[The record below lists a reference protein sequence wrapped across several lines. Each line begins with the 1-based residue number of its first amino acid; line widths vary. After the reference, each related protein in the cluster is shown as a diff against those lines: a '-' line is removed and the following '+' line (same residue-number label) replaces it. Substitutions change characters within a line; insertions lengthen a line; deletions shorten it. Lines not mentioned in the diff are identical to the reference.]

1 MFLSESTTSTKHGE
15 AARRNTIVDS
25 VHKAATEPGEDQLRE
40 TIRRVENMVA
50 PVWPLDDYV
59 AVNPFLGLADE
70 SFMDARRRL
79 RSVSE
84 AEILLPL
91 EYFRH
96 KLDSAELTREDI
108 EAAIDEINA
117 DTFAP
122 RISVSDV
129 LNGLHDKTGKL
140 QRTDNPD
147 RTVRALTEIV
157 DLHAETDWTRI
168 VCEEIGR
175 HCASHYDKGQA
186 AWPVPW
192 QNLGLYQAWRSAAR
206 IDRRLSA
213 LGVSQ
218 FCQFAD
224 KLPHNAEACV
234 VALLRR
240 LNVPSEQWESFL
252 CCLAMTIPG
261 WCAWTRYQT
270 QQAERSGRSN
280 NDFTGLLAIRLAYDV
295 AIAES
300 EGYQVDWASIA
311 KLRNVIGRTARNA
324 AATDAELR
332 YVLQRASE
340 LAYQRQV
347 VESLSQTENLPE
359 SDDEPTT
366 AVAQMVFCIDVRS
379 ERYRRHLE
387 TNSDGI
393 RTYGFAGFFG
403 VPIAVKGPGEAE
415 SVPHVPALLSP
426 SFAVSEHV
434 IDSTGTAASEVLRRR
449 SIRRLFRKSW
459 KQFSA
464 SASSC
469 FGFVETSGLAYGWAL
484 MKKTFWGTEDTS
496 RFDGIAESDRDRLG
510 PDLTDLSAAG
520 ITAEQQIDMAESIL
534 RGIGITSDFA
544 SVVVFCGHR
553 STTQNNPLQAG
564 LDCGACCGHS
574 GEPNARFAASLLNQ
588 SIVRHGLRERGIVI
602 PEETCFVAAV
612 HDTTTDQIH
621 IPSPGDTSLA
631 AGQALEHLRQATERA
646 TLTCRIERMPSLRA
660 ESPANLEQRSRDW
673 SEIRPEW
680 GLAGNAAF
688 IVGPRSLT
696 MSKNLA
702 GRSFLH
708 SYDFRADADFKVLEQ
723 IMTAPMVVAHW
734 INMQYYASAV
744 DNQHY
749 GSGTKTIH
757 NVVGQFG
764 LLSGNGGDLTTGL
777 AWESV
782 HDGDRLIHEPL
793 RLLTVID
800 APRDAVA
807 AIIARHNNVRDLLT
821 NDWMHL
827 LVKDEEQF
835 YRFTPQQTWQKVSQ
849 SALEHAPEET
859 NMAEVSS

>member
-1 MFLSESTTSTKHGE
+1 MFLSETTTSTKNNVATHHT
-15 AARRNTIVDS
+15 AAD
-25 VHKAATEPGEDQLRE
+25 AAQQAETELGAAQLRE

-84 AEILLPL
+84 AEMLLPL

-96 KLDSAELTREDI
+96 KLESEELTQEDI
-108 EAAIDEINA
+108 EAAIAEINA

-122 RISVSDV
+122 RISVNDV
-129 LNGLHDKTGKL
+129 LNGLRDDGRTP

-147 RTVRALTEIV
+147 RTVRALTEII
-157 DLHAETDWTRI
+157 DLHTGSDWTRI
-168 VCEEIGR
+168 AREEVGR
-175 HCASHYDKGQA
+175 HCAAHYDQGQA

-206 IDRRLSA
+206 IDRRLGA
-213 LGVSQ
+213 LGVPQ
-218 FCQFAD
+218 FCQFAV
-224 KLPHNAEACV
+224 KLPHTAEACV
-234 VALLRR
+234 LTLLRR
-240 LNVPSEQWESFL
+240 LRVPSDQWESFL
-252 CCLAMTIPG
+252 CCLVMTIPG
-261 WCAWTRYQT
+261 WCAWSRYQV
-270 QQAERSGRSN
+270 QQGERSGRSN
-280 NDFTGLLAIRLAYDV
+280 DDFIGLLAIRLAYDV

-300 EGYQVDWASIA
+300 EAYEVDWSSVR
-311 KLRNVIGRTARNA
+311 KLRSVIGRVGRNA
-324 AATDAELR
+324 AANDAEFR
-332 YVLQRASE
+332 YILQRASE

-347 VESLSQTENLPE
+347 LESLSQADSRQA
-359 SDDEPTT
+359 SDNDPTT
-366 AVAQMVFCIDVRS
+366 PIAQMVFCIDVRS

-387 TNSDGI
+387 TTSDGI
-393 RTYGFAGFFG
+393 TTYGFAGFFG
-403 VPIAVKGPGEAE
+403 VPIAVRGPGETEA
-415 SVPHVPALLSP
+415 VPHVPALLSP
-426 SFAVSEHV
+426 SFAVSEH
-434 IDSTGTAASEVLRRR
+434 ITGSAGKAAGDVLRRR

-459 KQFSA
+459 KQFST
-464 SASSC
+464 SAGSC

-484 MKKTFWGTEDTS
+484 LKKTLWGSADLS
-496 RFDGIAESDRDRLG
+496 RFDGMSESERGRLG
-510 PDLTDLSAAG
+510 PDLSDLRAAG
-520 ITAEQQIDMAESIL
+520 ITSDQQIDMAESIL

-574 GEPNARFAASLLNQ
+574 GEPNARFAASMLNQ
-588 SIVRHGLRERGIVI
+588 SFVRDGLRERGILI
-602 PEETCFVAAV
+602 PEETCFVAAI
-612 HDTTTDQIH
+612 HDTTTDQVH
-621 IPSPGDTSLA
+621 ILSTGETPLI
-631 AGQALEHLRQATERA
+631 AGHALEHLQNATERA
-646 TLTCRIERMPSLRA
+646 TLTCQLERMPSLRA
-660 ESPANLEQRSRDW
+660 ESPSDLEQRSRDW
-673 SEIRPEW
+673 SEVRPEW

-708 SYDFRADADFKVLEQ
+708 SYDFRSDTDFKVLEQ

-744 DNQHY
+744 DNRYY

-777 AWESV
+777 ARESV
-782 HDGDRLIHEPL
+782 HDGDRLVHEPL

-807 AIIARHNNVRDLLT
+807 AIIARHKNVRDLLV
-821 NDWMHL
+821 NDWLHL
-827 LVKDEEQF
+827 LVRDEEQF
-835 YRFTPQQTWQKVSQ
+835 YRFTPQQTWQLVTE
-849 SALEHAPEET
+849 SATEHEREEAD
-859 NMAEVSS
+859 MAEVSS